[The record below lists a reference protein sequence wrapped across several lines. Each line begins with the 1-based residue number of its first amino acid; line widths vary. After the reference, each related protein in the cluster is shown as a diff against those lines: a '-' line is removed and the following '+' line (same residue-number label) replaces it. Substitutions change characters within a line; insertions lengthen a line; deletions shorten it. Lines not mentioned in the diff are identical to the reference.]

1 MAEHADQRTEPQG
14 EPRRAPGEIRAQV
27 VAVAA
32 GVVRWV
38 GLIFALIL
46 AVHVVLT
53 VGNANPLN
61 GITSFFAGW
70 ADPLALGFK
79 SLFTPSDEKLR
90 VLINYSLAAIFW
102 LIVSSVLVRLI
113 RRLA

>member
-1 MAEHADQRTEPQG
+1 MAEHADQHTEQQD
-14 EPRRAPGEIRAQV
+14 EPRRGAGEIRAQV
-27 VAVAA
+27 VGVVA

-46 AVHVVLT
+46 AIHVVLT
-53 VGNANPLN
+53 MGNANPLN

-90 VLINYSLAAIFW
+90 VLINYGLAAVFW
-102 LIVSSVLVRLI
+102 LVVSSVVVRLI

>member
-1 MAEHADQRTEPQG
+1 M
-14 EPRRAPGEIRAQV
+14 V
-27 VAVAA
+27 A

-38 GLIFALIL
+38 GVIFALIL

-53 VGNANPLN
+53 VGRANPAN
-61 GITSFFAGW
+61 GITSFFASW

-79 SLFTPSDEKLR
+79 NLFTPSDEKLR
-90 VLINYSLAAIFW
+90 VLIDYGIAALFW
-102 LIVSSVLVRLI
+102 LVVSAIVVRLV

>member
-1 MAEHADQRTEPQG
+1 MTEHADQRDETREA
-14 EPRRAPGEIRAQV
+14 PRRGAGEIRAQV
-27 VAVAA
+27 VGVVA

-46 AVHVVLT
+46 AAHVVLT
-53 VGNANPLN
+53 VGHANPAN
-61 GITSFFAGW
+61 GITSFFASW

-79 SLFTPSDEKLR
+79 NLFTPSDEKLR
-90 VLINYSLAAIFW
+90 VLINYSIAALFW
-102 LIVSSVLVRLI
+102 LVVSGIAVRLI